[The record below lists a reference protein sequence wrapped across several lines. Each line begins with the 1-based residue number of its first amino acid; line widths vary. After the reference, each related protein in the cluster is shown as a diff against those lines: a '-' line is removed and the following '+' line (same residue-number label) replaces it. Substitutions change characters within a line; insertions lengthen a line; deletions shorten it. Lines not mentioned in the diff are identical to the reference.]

1 MRQTQALAAL
11 TALFAASLP
20 IAPSALAQTPTTP
33 GEETACSAVAAP
45 PAELSGW
52 GHAMP
57 LAAAGAA
64 ENLDAARLTLGHAAA
79 ATLPRTPEVTYALR
93 PEKPGGSVSY
103 GGLFAFDVPKAGT
116 YIVALSTGAWI
127 DVVRDG
133 KAVEST
139 AHGRGPACTGIRKMV
154 TFPLEPGRHVI
165 QIAANGAPD
174 LSILVAER
182 P

>member
-1 MRQTQALAAL
+1 MRRTHALAVLA
-11 TALFAASLP
+11 ALFAASVST
-20 IAPSALAQTPTTP
+20 PSGALAQASTPP
-33 GEETACSAVAAP
+33 MEDAACSGVVAP
-45 PAELSGW
+45 PADLAGW
-52 GHAMP
+52 SHATP
-57 LAAAGAA
+57 LPAAGAP
-64 ENLDAARLTLGHAAA
+64 ENLDTARLPLGHAAA

-93 PEKPGGSVSY
+93 PAKPGGSVSY
-103 GGLFAFDVPKAGT
+103 GGLFAFDAPKAGT
-116 YIVALSTGAWI
+116 YTVALSTGAWI

-133 KAVEST
+133 KVVEST

-154 TFPLEPGRHVI
+154 AFPLEPGRYVI